1 MHIYIF
7 LGGLVG
13 TSNLRGCGCLGTTDP
28 PGSWLDRAVAKS
40 RTAEDSYGKPMI
52 YYLKIT
58 IFNG

>member
-40 RTAEDSYGKPMI
+40 RTAEDKAMGNP
-52 YYLKIT
+52 
-58 IFNG
+58 